1 MSFETLLIVAAAA
14 FLLAGTIKG
23 LVGLGL
29 PTHVVGILA
38 QFTDPR
44 QAIAFLLLPI
54 LISNGWQIYRS
65 GMAIEMIKKLWIFSL
80 IMCSLIFI
88 TSQFA
93 ATISTEV
100 LTLSVGIMIVLIV
113 VTNLFLNKLTIP
125 KKQDKAY
132 QLGFGTAAGIV
143 GGMTSL
149 WAPPVVM
156 YLLSKRV
163 SKDEFVASVG
173 VLLMTGS
180 IPLLGGYVTAGLTT
194 PTLLLYSLLM
204 VIPTLAGFAIGEWA
218 RSFLEAEQFRK
229 ILLGVFFLLGT
240 NLIVN
245 ALT

>member
-1 MSFETLLIVAAAA
+1 
-14 FLLAGTIKG
+14 
-23 LVGLGL
+23 
-29 PTHVVGILA
+29 
-38 QFTDPR
+38 
-44 QAIAFLLLPI
+44 
-54 LISNGWQIYRS
+54 
-65 GMAIEMIKKLWIFSL
+65 
-80 IMCSLIFI
+80 
-88 TSQFA
+88 
-93 ATISTEV
+93 
-100 LTLSVGIMIVLIV
+100 
-113 VTNLFLNKLTIP
+113 
-125 KKQDKAY
+125 
-132 QLGFGTAAGIV
+132 
-143 GGMTSL
+143 
-149 WAPPVVM
+149 M

>member
-1 MSFETLLIVAAAA
+1 MSFEMLLVVAAVA
-14 FLLAGTIKG
+14 FLFAGTVKG

-29 PTHVVGILA
+29 PTTVIGILA

-54 LISNGWQIYRS
+54 LISNTWQIYRS
-65 GMAIEMIKKLWIFSL
+65 GMAVKMFKKLWLFSL
-80 IMCSLIFI
+80 FMCSLIFI

-93 ATISTEV
+93 ATISTKA
-100 LTLSVGIMIVLIV
+100 LTLSVGIMIVLFV
-113 VTNLFLNKLTIP
+113 VTNLFLKKLTISD
-125 KKQDKAY
+125 KHDKAY
-132 QLGFGTAAGIV
+132 QIGFGAAAGIM

-180 IPLLGGYVTAGLTT
+180 IPLLGGYITAGLTT

-229 ILLGVFFLLGT
+229 ILLGIFFLLGA

-245 ALT
+245 ALI